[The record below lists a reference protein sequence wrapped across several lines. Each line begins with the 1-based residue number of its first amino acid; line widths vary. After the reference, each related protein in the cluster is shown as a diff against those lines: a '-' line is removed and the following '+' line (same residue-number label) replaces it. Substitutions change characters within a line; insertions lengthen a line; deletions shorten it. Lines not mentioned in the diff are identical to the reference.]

1 MKNFSKETVQTA
13 KNLRLIDD
21 TLFRLVASE
30 PGACQEI
37 LRTLLG
43 DCKLEVLSVTPQETM
58 VSLHREICLDVL
70 CQLGNGR
77 FANIEMQKGDV
88 NDDIRRCRF
97 HLSSITANRTPK
109 GTDFKDIPDVSVLY
123 ITEYDALGN
132 NQTVTCTEM
141 CQYVN
146 GEYIPVND
154 GAKIYYANTA
164 VKDDT
169 DKSEL
174 LSLFL
179 KRDSFES
186 EKFPKLSKA
195 VKYYKSD
202 EE

>member
-77 FANIEMQKGDV
+77 FANI
-88 NDDIRRCRF
+88 
-97 HLSSITANRTPK
+97 
-109 GTDFKDIPDVSVLY
+109 
-123 ITEYDALGN
+123 
-132 NQTVTCTEM
+132 
-141 CQYVN
+141 
-146 GEYIPVND
+146 
-154 GAKIYYANTA
+154 
-164 VKDDT
+164 
-169 DKSEL
+169 
-174 LSLFL
+174 
-179 KRDSFES
+179 
-186 EKFPKLSKA
+186 
-195 VKYYKSD
+195 
-202 EE
+202 